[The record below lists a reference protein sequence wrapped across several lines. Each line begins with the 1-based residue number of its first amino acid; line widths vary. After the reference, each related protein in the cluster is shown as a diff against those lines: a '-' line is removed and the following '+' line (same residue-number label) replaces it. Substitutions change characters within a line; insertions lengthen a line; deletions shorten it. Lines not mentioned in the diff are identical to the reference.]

1 MERIYV
7 TVRLGVNGD
16 DDNEGGEG
24 RTGPGKGDRWQR
36 MEEGSNTGGI
46 SLERCNLTTSKGLDR
61 DRASATAVGGG
72 RGQKREKEG
81 PPIEEGSKLF

>member
-1 MERIYV
+1 
-7 TVRLGVNGD
+7 
-16 DDNEGGEG
+16 
-24 RTGPGKGDRWQR
+24 

-61 DRASATAVGGG
+61 EKASATTVGGG

-81 PPIEEGSKLF
+81 PPIEEGSKKIIRVIRVIRVISFNWLY